1 MRYNTSEIELQLWNL
16 LVEIFD
22 THVLNRLP
30 ADYEGKKIFSD
41 PIFGV
46 SKGDDQIF
54 YKFKEV
60 LGSRHLTPLEMW
72 KANRL
77 TELEKM

>member
-1 MRYNTSEIELQLWNL
+1 M
-16 LVEIFD
+16 
-22 THVLNRLP
+22 LNRLP
-30 ADYEGKKIFSD
+30 ADYGDQRDFSD

-46 SKGDDQIF
+46 SKGDDPIF

-60 LGSRHLTPLEMW
+60 LGSRHLTPLELW
-72 KANRL
+72 KPNRL